1 MIAKLTKKL
10 AQHQTLL
17 LTLAAVAFIRMVLL
31 AGLPYESTVGYGD
44 IQTYF
49 QLAQIPGLLYLNSW
63 SEYPPLFPFITE
75 LVFVLSNANQYAFGY
90 ILIILFLAADLA
102 NIALFSSLA
111 GSTPAGQR
119 QTALFAVFICALPYT
134 WWYFDS
140 LVVLFVL
147 LSIYLVRKGR
157 PLSAAVSIGLG
168 ALFKLFPLI
177 LLGWLVRKLP
187 RGRFLRAL
195 AVTGLM
201 VALVYG
207 LLWALS
213 PEFTLASL
221 QSQPSKGSWQTVWAI
236 LDGNFNTGSFGPI
249 ADRLQPGKAELP
261 INNPARISP
270 LVTLPF
276 FLALGFWRA
285 FRTKITPKNEM
296 AFIGLAWTLF
306 FIWMPGWSPQW
317 VYYLLPMLILALP
330 LRTAALFGA
339 TLIFANLLEWP
350 LLLSRG
356 LFWTLPI
363 TILLRTLLL
372 SILAIEFDSRLNK

>member
-1 MIAKLTKKL
+1 MIAKRSKQP
-10 AQHQTLL
+10 AQHQNLL
-17 LTLAAVAFIRMVLL
+17 LILAAVAFIRMVLL
-31 AGLPYESTVGYGD
+31 AGLPFESTVGYGD

-49 QLAQIPGLLYLNSW
+49 QLAQIPGWPYFNSW

-75 LVFVLSNANQYAFGY
+75 LVFLLSNANPYIFGY
-90 ILIILFLAADLA
+90 VLIMLFMAADLA
-102 NIALFSSLA
+102 NIALFNSLA
-111 GSTPAGQR
+111 GATPAGRR
-119 QTALFAVFICALPYT
+119 QTALFAIFICALPYT

-147 LSIYLVRKGR
+147 LSIYLIRKDR
-157 PLSAAVSIGLG
+157 WLSAAVSIAIG

-177 LLGWLVRKLP
+177 LLGLLARKLSLA
-187 RGRFLRAL
+187 RFLRPL
-195 AVTGLM
+195 IVTGVI

-213 PEFTLASL
+213 PEFTLASIK
-221 QSQPSKGSWQTVWAI
+221 SQPSKGSWQTVWAI
-236 LDGNFNTGSFGPI
+236 VDGNFNTGSFGPI
-249 ADRLQPGKAELP
+249 ADRLQPGKAALP
-261 INNPARISP
+261 INNPSRISP
-270 LVTLPF
+270 LVTLPL
-276 FLALGFWRA
+276 FLALGAWRT
-285 FRTKITPKNEM
+285 FRSTITRKNEM
-296 AFIGLAWTLF
+296 TFIGLAWTLF